1 MASKS
6 KKRKALD
13 ILMTRGLFTDEKEA
27 RAYLMA
33 GEVYV
38 GTQRVT
44 SATQML
50 PEDCDIHVKG
60 LQMPY
65 VSKGGFKLEGA
76 IRDFGID
83 VRGRV
88 CIDAGA
94 STGGFTDCLCK
105 HGAATVYAVDVGF
118 GQLMGSLRQNP
129 VVVNLEKTNISDEKL
144 LALDPKPDLGSVDLS
159 YLSLRKGIP
168 AFAEI
173 LKYEGELMCLVK
185 PLFEVE
191 DPDARRTGVLADD
204 AYEMVL
210 LDLIRD
216 VNALP
221 YARAVNVTHSPVTG
235 NAGTREFFLHVVLSK
250 TPGEIKDLTQAVR
263 AAVDRVLQLH
273 LYEKQN

>member
-13 ILMTRGLFTDEKEA
+13 LLMSRGLFTDEKEA

-144 LALDPKPDLGSVDLS
+144 LSLDPKPDLGSVDLS

-191 DPDARRTGVLADD
+191 DPEARRTGVLADD
-204 AYEMVL
+204 MYETVL

-221 YARAVNVTHSPVTG
+221 YARALNVTHSPVTG

-250 TPGEIKDLTQAVR
+250 NPGEIRDLTIEVR
-263 AAVDRVLQLH
+263 AAVERVLKLH

>member
-6 KKRKALD
+6 KKIKALD
-13 ILMTRGLFTDEKEA
+13 LLMSRGLFTDEKEA

-33 GEVYV
+33 GEVYM

-50 PEDCDIHVKG
+50 PADCDIHVKG

-144 LALDPKPDLGSVDLS
+144 LVLDPKPDLGSVDLS

-191 DPDARRTGVLADD
+191 DAEARRTGVLPDD
-204 AYEMVL
+204 AYETVL

-221 YARAVNVTHSPVTG
+221 YARAANVTHSPVTG

-250 TPGEIKDLTQAVR
+250 TPGEVKDLTQEVR
-263 AAVDRVLQLH
+263 AAVSRVLELD

>member
-1 MASKS
+1 MAKKS
-6 KKRKALD
+6 KALD
-13 ILMTRGLFTDEKEA
+13 LLLQRGLFDSEKDA

-33 GEVYV
+33 GQVYA
-38 GTQRVT
+38 GSQRVT
-44 SATQML
+44 GAGQML
-50 PEDCDIHVKG
+50 PNDIDIHVKG
-60 LQMPY
+60 LDMPY
-65 VSKGGFKLEGA
+65 VSKGGLKLEGA
-76 IRDFGID
+76 IRDFGIN
-83 VRGRV
+83 VEGRV

-105 HGAATVYAVDVGF
+105 HGAATVYAVDVGY

-144 LALDPKPDLGSVDLS
+144 LTLDPKPTLGSVDLS

-173 LKYEGELMCLVK
+173 LHYEGELLCLVK

-191 DPDARRTGVLADD
+191 DAEARRTGVLPDD
-204 AYEMVL
+204 AYAQVL

-221 YARAVNVTHSPVTG
+221 YARAMNVTHSPVTG
-235 NAGTREFFLHVVLSK
+235 NAGTREFFLHVMLSSA
-250 TPGEIKDLTQAVR
+250 PGDAPDLTQAVDE
-263 AAVDRVLQLH
+263 AVNRVLTLQL
-273 LYEKQN
+273 YQK